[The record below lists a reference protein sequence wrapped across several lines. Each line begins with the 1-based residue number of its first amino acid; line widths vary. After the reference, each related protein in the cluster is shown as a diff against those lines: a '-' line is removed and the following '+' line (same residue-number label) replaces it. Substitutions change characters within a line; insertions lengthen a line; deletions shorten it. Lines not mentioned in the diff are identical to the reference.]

1 MDKNLVSLVA
11 LHTHT
16 HTHTH
21 TGVSSEQQ
29 WSKGGSR
36 EQRNLAILPRD
47 LK

>member
-1 MDKNLVSLVA
+1 MNINSNACKPCGC
-11 LHTHT
+11 THT
-16 HTHTH
+16 RHF
-21 TGVSSEQQ
+21 SKQ